1 MPVLAAYIGY
11 SGVSVALEKPDGS
24 FAFQRFPYIYSREL
38 FSSVCDEGTFY
49 KQVLDGIAKE
59 NKAKLSDFDVL
70 LTGFIEFP
78 MPDLNIKLTADA
90 RSLLSK
96 YLEDYPVLI
105 DEETV
110 LTRDNYLS
118 EVPVNFLLNNEFYAN
133 LSIYPQL
140 ITRDYADQ
148 VNLDGL
154 IIEKVRGAGINLT
167 SEKPVL
173 FTGDRFAKR
182 DYEDV
187 FKYSLA
193 LDLFNSPGCYYV
205 KIDRSNAS
213 LLAVLIREYKPDLF
227 VDYSEAVESI
237 GTFVIT
243 PGETEVLVSTALETG
258 QFFDLKSDTVFVL
271 PLDVSVSTKINIKSR
286 SIGNLEGGVTGGKL
300 GVLFDTRVRRHQ
312 LISDAKVMSVF
323 MKEIEE
329 VVRGI

>member
-11 SGVSVALEKPDGS
+11 SGVSVALEKSDGS
-24 FAFQRFPYIYSREL
+24 FVFQRFPYTYSREL
-38 FSSVCDEGTFY
+38 FSSVCDEGEFY

-59 NKAKLSDFDVL
+59 NKAKLSDYDIL

-90 RSLLSK
+90 RSLLSQH
-96 YLEDYPVLI
+96 LEDYPVLV
-105 DEETV
+105 DEGTV

-148 VNLDGL
+148 VSLDGL

-167 SEKPVL
+167 SEKPIL
-173 FTGDRFAKR
+173 FTGDRFAKH
-182 DYEDV
+182 DYEAV

-205 KIDRSNAS
+205 KIDRSNAY
-213 LLAVLIREYKPDLF
+213 LLTALIKEYNPGLS
-227 VDYSEAVESI
+227 VDYSEAVESV
-237 GTFVIT
+237 GTFVVT

-271 PLDVSVSTKINIKSR
+271 PLDVSVPTKINIKSR
-286 SIGNLEGGVTGGKL
+286 SIGNLEGEVTGGKL
-300 GVLFDTRVRRHQ
+300 GVLFDTRVQRHQ
-312 LISDAKVMSVF
+312 LISDAKIMNAF

-329 VVRGI
+329 ALKGI